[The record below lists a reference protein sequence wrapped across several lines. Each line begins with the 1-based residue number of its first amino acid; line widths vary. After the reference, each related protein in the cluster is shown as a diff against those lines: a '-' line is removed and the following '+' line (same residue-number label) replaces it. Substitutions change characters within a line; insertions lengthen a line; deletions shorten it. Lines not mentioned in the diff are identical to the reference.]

1 MPAGRYTVLDGSG
14 RPVGTEAFRCAP
26 GPAGW
31 RYFADIETSV
41 PESHREVVDFVV
53 DAAWRP
59 VRLRIETGSHSLE
72 VLAEGDRLAGT
83 LDGEPVEVSFGPD
96 VELDYLSPC
105 FNAVT
110 AVRLGRTAEI
120 DVVYLRPVTCEPV
133 MVRQRY
139 ERHGEEEVDTPVGRF
154 RGTRWQYTAL
164 TTGWSRPL
172 WVAENVVVA
181 YEDLFE
187 LAEYDPGRAGP
198 FPLG

>member
-31 RYFADIETSV
+31 RYFAEIETSV
-41 PESHREVVDFVV
+41 PESHREVVDLVV

-72 VLAEGDRLAGT
+72 VLAGGDRLAGT
-83 LDGEPVEVSFGPD
+83 LDGEPVGVPFGPD

-110 AVRLGRTAEI
+110 AIRLGRTSEI

-154 RGTRWQYTAL
+154 RGTRWRYTAL
-164 TTGWSRPL
+164 LTGWSRPL
-172 WVAENVVVA
+172 WVAGDVVVA